1 MRQRN
6 PGKQT
11 YRLGKRG
18 VVRCPRRRARAVYH
32 GRQPYKQVQRARQ
45 YLRNRRRA
53 GLAGERDRQAGAR
66 GVGVEMVDR
75 RAPRHGAFHGV
86 PLFPKGNDEQPDY
99 RGRGVQTHVDQVEE
113 AAEAL
118 QVRLPRGVLR
128 PLVQRHQQKRLQ
140 GNQAVGERSGR
151 NCTKSRR
158 SCGNARSPKW
168 CAGGTTCTSG

>member
-128 PLVQRHQQKRLQ
+128 PPRSKAPAKTTTRQSSC
-140 GNQAVGERSGR
+140 GERSGR